1 MNQRILRSSLL
12 LIISVALPL
21 HAQQPTRGKALTD
34 KQMLGRQVFQQ
45 RCAVCHTP
53 PMVISKPYGPILDQG
68 TVEGREASA
77 RSLIREG
84 AAGLMPGFR
93 YALEPAEVD
102 AIIEYLKMVEKPA
115 VPARYWV
122 AEH

>member
-1 MNQRILRSSLL
+1 MSHQVLSSVLL
-12 LIISVALPL
+12 ALVAFPL
-21 HAQQPTRGKALTD
+21 QAQQPARGKPLTD
-34 KQMLGRQVFQQ
+34 KEMLGRRAFQQ

-53 PMVISKPYGPILDQG
+53 PMVISKPYGPVLDGG
-68 TVEGREASA
+68 TVEGRESTV
-77 RSLIREG
+77 RSMIRDG
-84 AAGLMPGFR
+84 ATGLMPGFR

-102 AIIEYLKMVEKPA
+102 AIIEYLKIVEKPA